1 MLGPGHDLD
10 RAEDPNRVLTLGR
23 GDWIEVGVIE
33 IGTGIRIFPHRPTRI
48 EEGRGLDRGRGPS
61 VEDPLVRGVLRLI
74 LHTEEAMI
82 GWEEG
87 GWEYGAVVHY
97 I

>member
-33 IGTGIRIFPHRPTRI
+33 IGTGIRIFPHRITRT

-61 VEDPLVRGVLRLI
+61 VVEDPLVGGVLRL
-74 LHTEEAMI
+74 HTEEVMI

-87 GWEYGAVVHY
+87 GWEYGAVVHC